1 MTKIKTETYIVVVA
15 HSGHAKGD
23 EITLNARQAQFRVT
37 SGQLELKN
45 QPKKKA
51 GGNA

>member
-23 EITLNARQAQFRVT
+23 EITLNARQAQFRLT
-37 SGQLELKN
+37 SGQIK
-45 QPKKKA
+45 PKKKA
-51 GGNA
+51 AGDRA